1 MFLFSIT
8 CNSRNDSLEAYIYIF
23 FFFLKEKIYLLTFE
37 PLKLRTFNKTVELEE
52 YFLTQQC

>member
-8 CNSRNDSLEAYIYIF
+8 CNSRNDSLEAY

-37 PLKLRTFNKTVELEE
+37 PLKLRTFNKTIELEE
-52 YFLTQQC
+52 YFLTQEC